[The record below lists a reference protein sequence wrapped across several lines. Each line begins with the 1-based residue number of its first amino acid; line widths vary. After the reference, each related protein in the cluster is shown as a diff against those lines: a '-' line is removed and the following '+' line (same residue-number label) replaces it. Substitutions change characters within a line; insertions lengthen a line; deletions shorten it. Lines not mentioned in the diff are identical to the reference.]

1 MQQDYKS
8 FPRTLFQVGDREVL
22 LSDAIACFSILK
34 TAGHDVAL
42 HVVPGM
48 IHCGQ
53 LFSRD
58 FLPGQRAM
66 AESALF
72 LRDGFAAFHA
82 SSVFGMSESK
92 KQKTGH

>member
-1 MQQDYKS
+1 M
-8 FPRTLFQVGDREVL
+8 L
-22 LSDAIACFSILK
+22 LSDAIAWSSILK

-53 LFSRD
+53 LFLRD
-58 FLPGQRAM
+58 FLPGQRAT
-66 AESALF
+66 AEASLF
-72 LRDGFAAFHA
+72 LREGFVASNS
-82 SSVFGMSESK
+82 SSVRGMGECE